1 MLPSRIFFD
10 HFFDDFDSPRR
21 LDRMMKCDIYEQEG
35 KYILELDV
43 PGYQKEDL
51 HLELED
57 GYLKIFV
64 EKNSDENEI
73 EEKKYLHRERHMHE
87 RYERQFYIG
96 NVNEEEIEA
105 SFKDGIL
112 KIIIPKAKQ
121 KTETKKTITIE
132 D

>member
-10 HFFDDFDSPRR
+10 HFFDDFDSTRK

-51 HLELED
+51 YLELED

-64 EKNSDENEI
+64 EKTDDESKT

-112 KIIIPKAKQ
+112 KITIPKAKQ
-121 KTETKKTITIE
+121 KVETKKTIMIE